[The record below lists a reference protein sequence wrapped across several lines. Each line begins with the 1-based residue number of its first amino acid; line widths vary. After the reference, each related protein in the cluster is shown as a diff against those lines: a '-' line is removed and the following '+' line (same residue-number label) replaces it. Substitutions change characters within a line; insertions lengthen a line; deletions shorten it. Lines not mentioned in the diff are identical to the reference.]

1 MCKKTTND
9 PRKFLPVSTLCYV
22 LCMSIMSLLGIL
34 SVVNE
39 NSCFVDAQKSQT
51 TLLRR
56 RDRETRNKFEKNHEP
71 HRLQTIEPIEEGSGD
86 DKALSL
92 DAGKLSQIKDEYTLK
107 QNANLEIQ
115 KIPYKIM
122 SLSSSEQE
130 EQTNKIKI
138 DGEEFS
144 LEGASPFNIFSSDAK
159 YLIDGIE
166 QPKLPTVNTFTK
178 VYQDNSIV
186 LITREDLNEQKKI
199 TSISYYGPGKS
210 VDLVNINPM
219 QDDLSKED
227 DAGIFVTIQQDDI
240 DFDKLNHNFRFADRL
255 NDGDEDQ
262 EQDIEEDELAQ
273 FFFDPHRLKKQKERF
288 QDEKTGKDYDNRNRD
303 RDLLTL
309 QYSSQEDFFNS
320 DNVCFSYKEI
330 EIAVAFDTSF
340 CVEHGGSQRATNEIQ
355 RILSGI
361 SIRYQQNGLCAYI
374 KATHIEGYC
383 TIASDP
389 YKSMIASNLS
399 GCGSI
404 GLLDKFQV
412 CRFCDGCCHAKL
424 FSFLLLIYISYVT
437 CLYIYSYVN
446 ILQDYWNMFRR
457 TIRRDT
463 AHMFS
468 GTGLECDGD
477 GCVIGCANVRCL
489 CSDEGKLH

>member
-1 MCKKTTND
+1 
-9 PRKFLPVSTLCYV
+9 
-22 LCMSIMSLLGIL
+22 MSLLGIL

-115 KIPYKIM
+115 KISYKIM

-262 EQDIEEDELAQ
+262 EQDIEDDELAQ

-424 FSFLLLIYISYVT
+424 FSFLLLICISYVT